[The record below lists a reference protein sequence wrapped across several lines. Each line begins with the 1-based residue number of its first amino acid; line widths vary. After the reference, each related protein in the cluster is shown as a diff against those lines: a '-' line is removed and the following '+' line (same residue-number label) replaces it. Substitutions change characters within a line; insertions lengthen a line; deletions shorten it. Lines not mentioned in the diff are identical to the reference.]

1 MFEDTLVAPLSGEII
16 LLFFLFPTHVYLR
29 YDMAMGLYSVSN
41 ILYFILHNFRISHIT
56 HVKLLYGLKIVNDC
70 LF

>member
-1 MFEDTLVAPLSGEII
+1 MFEDSLVVSLSGEIN

-29 YDMAMGLYSVSN
+29 YDMELYSVSN
-41 ILYFILHNFRISHIT
+41 ILYFILHHFRISHIA
-56 HVKLLYGLKIVNDC
+56 HVKLLYCLKIVNDC